1 MALSRELGTRLSAS
15 RIRCNCCNVRRDL
28 CRRLRPSLHRS
39 LRRLAAHRARSSLVS
54 KLRGFDREAART
66 KDWNA
71 YREFEPA
78 KVMRQQ

>member
-1 MALSRELGTRLSAS
+1 MPRS
-15 RIRCNCCNVRRDL
+15 L
-28 CRRLRPSLHRS
+28 CPSLHRS

-78 KVMRQQ
+78 KVMRQL